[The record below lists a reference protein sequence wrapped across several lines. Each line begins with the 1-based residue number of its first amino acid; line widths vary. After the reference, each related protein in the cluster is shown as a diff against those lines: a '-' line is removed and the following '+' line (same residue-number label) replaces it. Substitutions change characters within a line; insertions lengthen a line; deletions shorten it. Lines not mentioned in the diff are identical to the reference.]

1 MCENAEWT
9 NLSVVEDASHDSE
22 SGYSLNDCLEKWPSL
37 QNKLWDIMIR
47 ARFYRRIFVTNI
59 KKDFLQMRLKEK
71 KRESLKDSL
80 GWEFSK

>member
-1 MCENAEWT
+1 
-9 NLSVVEDASHDSE
+9 
-22 SGYSLNDCLEKWPSL
+22 
-37 QNKLWDIMIR
+37 MIR

-80 GWEFSK
+80 G